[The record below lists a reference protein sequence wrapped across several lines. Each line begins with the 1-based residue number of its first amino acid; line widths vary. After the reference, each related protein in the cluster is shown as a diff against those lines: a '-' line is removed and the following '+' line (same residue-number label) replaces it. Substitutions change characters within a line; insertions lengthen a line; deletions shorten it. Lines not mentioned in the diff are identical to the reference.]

1 MKRFKRNLLLLIVLG
16 AMSAGC
22 QKVIHLSIEG
32 VAKKYVIEA
41 TVADNTDFYNVIISQ
56 TLNIADSNLFR
67 GVPNALV
74 TISED
79 GKTPVPLADKGNGIY
94 HANVS
99 GRPGHTYNLVVKVD
113 GQVFTASS
121 TMPVKVPLDSVYIN
135 ERPFLGRMQKIAAVA
150 FTDPPGEGNAYRF
163 TQYVNDRKEIT
174 IFVTNDKLFD
184 GRSVSYELLVFS
196 SDEES
201 DLKTGDHLKVE
212 MRCISMDN
220 YMYWYS
226 LSQSALGQNQS
237 ASPGNPVTNITGGA
251 LGHFSANTY
260 ATKTIIVR

>member
-1 MKRFKRNLLLLIVLG
+1 MKRFKRRLLLLIVLG
-16 AMSAGC
+16 IMGAGC
-22 QKVIHLSIEG
+22 KKIIHLSIEG

-41 TVADNTDFYNVIISQ
+41 TVADNNDFYNVIISQ
-56 TLNIADSNLFR
+56 TLNIEDSNLFK
-67 GVPNALV
+67 GVPNASV

-79 GKTPVPLADKGNGIY
+79 GKTPLLLEDRGNGIY
-94 HANVS
+94 HANVT
-99 GRPGHTYNLVVKVD
+99 GRPGHTYNLVVKVN

-121 TMPVKVPLDSVYIN
+121 TMPVKVPLDSITTN

-196 SDEES
+196 NDKHS
-201 DLKTGDHLKVE
+201 DLKTGDRLKVE

-237 ASPGNPVTNITGGA
+237 ASPGNPITNIKGGA
-251 LGHFSANTY
+251 LGYFSANTY
-260 ATKTIIVR
+260 ASKTITVH